1 MILVHVGRMLQLNM
15 YNLSRF
21 SIQARRHA
29 KLCRW
34 RPINTSEIYIGF
46 RNIYKEENQG
56 VNQFEETGGVNA
68 Y

>member
-15 YNLSRF
+15 YNLFRF
-21 SIQARRHA
+21 HIPTRRHA
-29 KLCRW
+29 KFCRR
-34 RPINTSEIYIGF
+34 RPIITSEIYIGF
-46 RNIYKEENQG
+46 RNIYKEENLG